1 MIGVF
6 DDNEDLSEHSFTGR
20 QFTEMSEAQ
29 QEALLRKKSNLVF
42 SRAEPKHKQVGLWC
56 CGSGVRFK
64 WVYDQLDAL
73 LHMCC
78 NLVFS
83 RAEPSISR

>member
-20 QFTEMSEAQ
+20 QFSEMPEGQ

-42 SRAEPKHKQVGLWC
+42 SRAEPKHKQV
-56 CGSGVRFK
+56 R
-64 WVYDQLDAL
+64 L
-73 LHMCC
+73 LF
-78 NLVFS
+78 VD
-83 RAEPSISR
+83 RK